1 MEKRDRFSSRRRFAG
16 TEDEAT
22 TVDSLAEALNAEI
35 NADDF
40 QPIEETNDSSCIGE
54 DASIVAEAEAFINS
68 LEAAE
73 LPDDEQVVENC
84 DFAKECSEVE
94 SMIDAAEEKEED
106 AAETASVLAE
116 CEAVEASIRNAS
128 AREQRRASIYK
139 KGIEDEIRDTAGGLE
154 KTVSELPST
163 KIKTNTRK
171 EVFGKGTNS
180 AYVASI
186 TKRLD
191 RVATILEKR
200 GDLRMAFRVDRLAD
214 ALEQE
219 IKKH

>member
-16 TEDEAT
+16 FEEGSAT

-35 NADDF
+35 NAEDF
-40 QPIEETNDSSCIGE
+40 KPIEESSDSNCLSE

-68 LEAAE
+68 LEATE
-73 LPDDEQVVENC
+73 VPDDKGVVEQEE
-84 DFAKECSEVE
+84 FKEQCAEVE
-94 SMIDAAEEKEED
+94 SMIAEAEKKEETQ
-106 AAETASVLAE
+106 AEAQEAASVLAE
-116 CEAVEASIRNAS
+116 CEAVEASIR
-128 AREQRRASIYK
+128 RASIYK
-139 KGIEDEIRDTAGGLE
+139 KGIEDSIRDTAGGLE

-219 IKKH
+219 INKH

>member
-1 MEKRDRFSSRRRFAG
+1 MEKRDRFSSRRRFAR
-16 TEDEAT
+16 DENGE
-22 TVDSLAEALNAEI
+22 TVDTLSEALAEELTTA
-35 NADDF
+35 DF
-40 QPIEETNDSSCIGE
+40 QDIKENNNNACETD
-54 DASIVAEAEAFINS
+54 DAGIIAEAEAFINS
-68 LEAAE
+68 LEAADE
-73 LPDDEQVVENC
+73 LPDDEKVIENS
-84 DFAKECSEVE
+84 DFEKECAEVE

-116 CEAVEASIRNAS
+116 CDAVEASIRDAS
-128 AREQRRASIYK
+128 ERTASIYK

-154 KTVSELPST
+154 KTVSEIPKT
-163 KIKTNTRK
+163 KISTDSRK

-200 GDLRMAFRVDRLAD
+200 GDIRMAFRVDRLAD